1 MLPGLPHRV
10 AAGVRS
16 KHPERRQKT
25 RWRLWLLTT
34 EPQKAEASFLT
45 ALLTE
50 AATGAHPVSKG
61 GDEAP
66 PSVRGRLQ
74 GSGSTWGIEN
84 IGLATL
90 KIILCICLFLAC
102 AGSLLLLGFS
112 PAAASGAAL
121 VAVRGL
127 LTAVV
132 PLLQSAGS
140 RTLVLSSCGFRDLEH
155 RLSSCG
161 T

>member
-1 MLPGLPHRV
+1 MCESAVWAGLVGHGWSLLTRQEVGLRSSPRSSLAVLPGLPHSV
-10 AAGVRS
+10 AAGVRC
-16 KHPERRQKT
+16 KHPEHRQKI

-66 PSVRGRLQ
+66 PWVRGRLQ

-84 IGLATL
+84 IGLA
-90 KIILCICLFLAC
+90 I
-102 AGSLLLLGFS
+102 
-112 PAAASGAAL
+112 
-121 VAVRGL
+121 
-127 LTAVV
+127 
-132 PLLQSAGS
+132 
-140 RTLVLSSCGFRDLEH
+140 
-155 RLSSCG
+155 
-161 T
+161 